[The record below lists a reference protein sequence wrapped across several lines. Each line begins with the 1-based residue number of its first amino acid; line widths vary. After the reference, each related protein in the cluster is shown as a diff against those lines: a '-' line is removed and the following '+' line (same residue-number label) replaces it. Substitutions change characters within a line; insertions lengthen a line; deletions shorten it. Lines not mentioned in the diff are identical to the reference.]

1 MEHLLLFDLDGT
13 LYVDNLSL
21 PGVADTLAHL
31 RQSFALGFITNTTT
45 QNAAGLVAKLAAMG
59 IEINPAELF
68 TPVQATWHYLQT
80 WQQQHG
86 RAPRLWPLVAEPLA
100 VDFAEYRFDDQTP
113 DVVVLG
119 DIGERWNLALINHLF
134 HCVHQGS
141 QLIALHKN
149 RYWQTATGLKAD
161 IGFFVAGIEY
171 VTSSRAIIMGKPSA
185 DFFQQALARFN
196 CAAQA
201 SFMIGDDI
209 DADIGGAQAVGMRG
223 VLVKTGK
230 YRKHYCDASAIKP
243 WGLIQDVTKLPQFIA
258 QNILINPR

>member
-1 MEHLLLFDLDGT
+1 MGSLILFDLDGT
-13 LYVDNLSL
+13 LYVDNQAL
-21 PGVADTLAHL
+21 PGAAAALAQL
-31 RQSFALGFITNTTT
+31 RGAIQLGFITNTTT
-45 QNAAGLVAKLAAMG
+45 QNATHLVAKLASMG
-59 IEINPAELF
+59 IDITADELF
-68 TPVQATWHYLQT
+68 TPVQATWQYLSQWQT
-80 WQQQHG
+80 RSG
-86 RAPRLWPLVAEPLA
+86 RTPSVWPLVAEALQE
-100 VDFAEYRFDDQTP
+100 DFAHYPVDEHSP
-113 DVVVLG
+113 DIVVLG
-119 DIGERWNLALINHLF
+119 DIGERWNLALINQLF
-134 HCVHQGS
+134 QCVHQGS

-209 DADIGGAQAVGMRG
+209 DSDIGGAQAVGMRG

-230 YRKHYCDASAIKP
+230 YRQHYCDASAIKP